1 MAKASRSSSAF
12 VAEDWDGHGWEIAQV
27 IECSIMDESH
37 GNTMR

>member
-27 IECSIMDESH
+27 ECSIMDESH